1 MDEPW
6 EHYTKCN
13 ESDRQIPYDLFHMWN
28 QKQNKTKLQAY
39 RYRGK
44 WGFVTEMRAGEWVK
58 KGKRDKNRPSR
69 WFYVQ
74 LGCLDYSELPS
85 NSECLK

>member
-44 WGFVTEMRAGEWVK
+44 WGFVTEMRVGEWVK
-58 KGKRDKNRPSR
+58 QRRLLEDFLVGSCLQDAT
-69 WFYVQ
+69 V
-74 LGCLDYSELPS
+74 LGAVTDDLAIY
-85 NSECLK
+85 

>member
-1 MDEPW
+1 MDNPW

-28 QKQNKTKLQAY
+28 KIKLQAY
-39 RYRGK
+39 REK
-44 WGFVTEMRAGEWVK
+44 WGFATEMGVREWVK
-58 KGKRDKNRPSR
+58 RGKRDKNRPPR